1 MINLFGVK
9 IFLFLIVVTIVWG
22 VLVKATLNMT
32 DKKKLAEWLVT
43 GTRPWWYLALGY
55 LILIDLVGLLYIATY
70 FLFFR

>member
-22 VLVKATLNMT
+22 VLVKAVLNGT
-32 DKKKLAEWLVT
+32 DKTKLGEWLVT
-43 GTRPWWYLALGY
+43 GYRPWWYLTLGY